1 MPCDSRWFSFLCA
14 QPASYNPIDLTGFMG
29 KEVTRVKT
37 SKTIVFLITLAAA
50 VLAVVSYFIDIPFV
64 SAQKFWFL
72 TGAYVLLAL
81 GILLK

>member
-1 MPCDSRWFSFLCA
+1 M
-14 QPASYNPIDLTGFMG
+14 
-29 KEVTRVKT
+29 KT